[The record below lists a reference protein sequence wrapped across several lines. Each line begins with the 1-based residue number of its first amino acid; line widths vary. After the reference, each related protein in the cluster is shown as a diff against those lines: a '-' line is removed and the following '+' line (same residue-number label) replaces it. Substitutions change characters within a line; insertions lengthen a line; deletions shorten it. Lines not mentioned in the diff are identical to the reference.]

1 MRTLAV
7 VVALAVA
14 SPLTTSADSR
24 PPSLASLLRTG
35 TPLAV
40 AVDEFNEDGARDLVG
55 AYRNADGGGL
65 VVTWHGDP
73 TALVACGN
81 SAPRAVLHSP
91 SAFVTDVVP
100 ELIATGDFDN
110 DGHRDVAVAARGERA
125 VTILAGD
132 GAGAVSMMRRLDVDG
147 AITTLAAGDVN
158 LADGLADLVVGVSDE
173 AGSRLLVFE
182 GPEGALAA
190 SPERIEIA
198 GVARNVRIGQFD
210 GETFGDVE
218 AECGAETIVVVGR
231 NRCVLAGPSPRP
243 VAAPIVRTRLEGH
256 ASSAPATVSSAM
268 RLNGDAID
276 DTVELIPGAVEP
288 SVRLTS
294 PRATFTVTSADDS
307 GPGTLRAAILQSNA
321 SEGADEIDFSIGS
334 GARTIALETP
344 LPEILDSVTIDGT
357 SQPGF
362 SGEPLI
368 EITGSGTVESGVTV
382 TAGNSALRGLSF
394 NRFPFNEEGTNAAV
408 LLKDRGSNRVEGC
421 VFGTNA
427 AGDELGNGRAIGLD
441 HSTGNTIGSPVDGA
455 RNVFGWNGDGIL
467 VHFDSS
473 GTVIQNN
480 VFGMNASLTV
490 PTPNSIGTRIDDVP
504 RNLVGGVLPGEGN
517 IAVTNGSYGIDII
530 SNFAA
535 ENLIQGNYVG
545 TTPDRRPGLGN
556 YEGIGICGGADN
568 GAKSNLVGGTAVGA
582 SNLVSG
588 NAFGVSIGTSPQVDA
603 TENRVLCNEIAG
615 NMLIGIDLGKDE
627 FSFNDP
633 GDRDVGPNEQQN
645 APLLES
651 LKVEGD
657 TALVTGTLFSRPN
670 ESFRIE
676 FFSGAGSTELGFG
689 DGGTFAGTAN
699 VTTDNAGNGGLAVTL
714 STDLLRG
721 DSIVATATDA
731 SGDTSEFSISLAL
744 DVSWEPPDPGAGT
757 NPPPRNPSVRVQ
769 GTGDDGRVDAASPRA
784 LLGYKVYRGSSSDF
798 QISPANLF
806 VSLPPTTTLPTFV
819 LGSGA
824 FFRITACYDT
834 GESAPTDAIPG
845 GVPPTI
851 SSLAYKG
858 GKIVALGSGFTGG
871 VVEFANGIPFRIR
884 AKVKLGGTKT
894 VQKGQPLA
902 GNDIDDIIRDN
913 GFVTVL
919 IRNATGGTAFGR
931 LTN

>member
-1 MRTLAV
+1 MRVLA
-7 VVALAVA
+7 ALLSLTVTTPVFAGSGLWPQSLNSVLRA
-14 SPLTTSADSR
+14 SM
-24 PPSLASLLRTG
+24 
-35 TPLAV
+35 PLAI

-55 AYRNADGGGL
+55 AFRNASGGGL
-65 VVTWHGDP
+65 LVTWCADP
-73 TALVACGN
+73 TTLVACGN
-81 SAPRAVLHSP
+81 TVLGPVFRSP
-91 SAFVTDVVP
+91 SAVVTDVVP
-100 ELIATGDFDN
+100 EWIATGDFDN
-110 DGHRDVAVAARGERA
+110 DGHRDVAVAARGDRA
-125 VTILAGD
+125 VTIMAGD
-132 GAGAVSMMRRLDVDG
+132 GSGSFSVLRRLEVDG

-158 LADGLADLVVGVSDE
+158 LADGLADLVVGVSDA
-173 AGSRLLVFE
+173 AGARLLVYE
-182 GPEGALAA
+182 GPGGALVA

-198 GVARNVRIGQFD
+198 GVAKRAWIGQFD

-218 AECGAETIVVVGR
+218 AECEEETIVVVGR

-243 VAAPIVRTRLEGH
+243 VAPPIVRTRLSGH
-256 ASSAPATVSSAM
+256 APSVPATVSTAM

-276 DTVELIPGAVEP
+276 DTVELVPGAVEP
-288 SVRLTS
+288 TVRLSS

-307 GPGTLRAAILQSNA
+307 GPGTLRAAIVLSNA
-321 SEGADEIDFSIGS
+321 SEGADEIDFAIGS
-334 GARTIALETP
+334 GAKMISLETP

-362 SGEPLI
+362 AGEPLI
-368 EITGSGTVESGVTV
+368 EITGSGTVETCVTV
-382 TAGNSALRGLSF
+382 TAGNSTLRGLSIT
-394 NRFPFNEEGTNAAV
+394 RFPGNAEDSDSAI
-408 LLKDRGSNRVEGC
+408 LLRDRGSNRVEGC

-427 AGDELGNGRAIGLD
+427 TGDELGNRRAIRME
-441 HSTGNTIGSPVDGA
+441 HSIGNTIGAPGTA
-455 RNVFGWNGDGIL
+455 GRNVFGWNYEGIIVL
-467 VHFDSS
+467 FESS
-473 GTVIQNN
+473 STVIQNN
-480 VFGMNASLTV
+480 VFGMNAALTV
-490 PTPNSIGTRIDDVP
+490 PTPNSTGARIDDVP

-517 IAVTNGSYGIDII
+517 IAVFNGSYGFDVI
-530 SNFAA
+530 SNGAA
-535 ENLIQGNYVG
+535 ENLIQGNWVG

-556 YEGIGICGGADN
+556 EEGIGICGGADN

-588 NAFGVSIGTSPQVDA
+588 NNYGVSIGTSPEVNA
-603 TENRVLCNEIAG
+603 TENRILCNEIAG
-615 NMLIGIDLGKDE
+615 NSLIGIDLGKDQ
-627 FSFNDP
+627 FSFNDS
-633 GDRDVGPNEQQN
+633 GDTDAGPNEQQN
-645 APLLES
+645 APVLES
-651 LKVEGD
+651 LEVDGD

-676 FFSGAGSTELGFG
+676 FFSGTGRTEIGFG
-689 DGGTFAGTAN
+689 DGGTFAGVAN
-699 VTTDNAGNGGLAVTL
+699 VTTDTAGNGGLAVTL

-744 DVSWEPPDPGAGT
+744 DVLWEPPDPGAGT

-769 GTGDDGRVDAASPRA
+769 GTGDDGRVEAVAPRA

-806 VSLPPTTTLPTFV
+806 VSLPPTTNLPTFV

-834 GESAPTDAIPG
+834 GESAPTNAIPG

-858 GKIVALGSGFTGG
+858 GKIVARGSGFTGG
-871 VVEFANGIPFRIR
+871 VVEFANGIPFRLR
-884 AKVKLGGTKT
+884 AKVKLGGTKA
-894 VQKGQPLA
+894 VQKGQPIA